1 MSTFDEIFGMSIL
14 EEPEGDS
21 LPDSEDYL
29 ENLLALLDTNNK
41 NLDPSQE
48 STEILP
54 QPPKSKKIR
63 YKSEHLDLQ

>member
-1 MSTFDEIFGMSIL
+1 MSTFDAIFGTSLL

-41 NLDPSQE
+41 NLDPS
-48 STEILP
+48 
-54 QPPKSKKIR
+54 
-63 YKSEHLDLQ
+63 